1 MPQAFF
7 SSSGGPK
14 AVDGIRTRSAPELG
28 AEGVIEI
35 RYVFK
40 TAIKRHVENL
50 GRTICQARAE
60 VFPSRVS

>member
-1 MPQAFF
+1 MEI
-7 SSSGGPK
+7 G
-14 AVDGIRTRSAPELG
+14 ELG

-35 RYVFK
+35 RYVSK
-40 TAIKRHVENL
+40 TAIKSHVENL